1 MNNSLV
7 ISVGR
12 VAWGYVFLYLDFS
25 LNSFNLLPDWA
36 CYAFVLWALPGLAL
50 CESSVKLLEPL
61 AWLLLVVYAAEW
73 VLPVFGLG
81 TLLDEAYILG
91 VVISVVSLYFHF
103 QLLTNLADIAGRFN
117 AKRQKSVLLLR
128 NVRTVLLTLLALPWP
143 IDRIEGNFD
152 TFTGAIIMLVG
163 FSLIIWTLYTFFGLR
178 GDIAQ
183 WIERENPGDE
193 A

>member
-1 MNNSLV
+1 M
-7 ISVGR
+7 
-12 VAWGYVFLYLDFS
+12 D
-25 LNSFNLLPDWA
+25 
-36 CYAFVLWALPGLAL
+36 
-50 CESSVKLLEPL
+50 
-61 AWLLLVVYAAEW
+61 AAEW

-81 TLLDEAYILG
+81 TLIDEAYILG

-143 IDRIEGNFD
+143 IDRIEGSLD
-152 TFTGAIIMLVG
+152 TFIGAIIMLVG

-183 WIERENPGDE
+183 WIESENPGDE

>member
-1 MNNSLV
+1 MSNSLV
-7 ISVGR
+7 VSVGR

-25 LNSFNLLPDWA
+25 LNGFNFLPDWV

-50 CESSVKLLEPL
+50 CERSVKLLEPL
-61 AWLLLVVYAAEW
+61 AWLLLAYHAVLCALGLLGIEIPAEYLYLPGCIAA
-73 VLPVFGLG
+73 VL
-81 TLLDEAYILG
+81 A
-91 VVISVVSLYFHF
+91 LYFHF

-128 NVRTVLLTLLALPWP
+128 NVRTVLLTLLAMPWP
-143 IDRIEGNFD
+143 VDRIEGNFD

-183 WIERENPGDE
+183 WIESENPGDE